1 MHIRGFCYN
10 DFKLNETNKETK
22 MKFQD
27 WLNNNVKGVKDIFTP
42 FTPSCERIY
51 HVIKCNDGFEMS
63 VQASSFRYCEP
74 RETFNDANT
83 YDSFEVSFPNKTPEF
98 IEMDG
103 DVSGWVDAD
112 LIQKEIDF
120 HGGIKVV

>member
-1 MHIRGFCYN
+1 
-10 DFKLNETNKETK
+10 

-27 WLNNNVKGVKDIFTP
+27 WLNNNVKDVKDVFTP
-42 FTPSCERIY
+42 FGIRIY

-63 VQASSFRYCEP
+63 VQASSFHYCEP

-83 YDSFEVSFPNKTPEF
+83 YDSFEVGFPNKTPEF
-98 IEMDG
+98 IIEMDG
-103 DVSGWVDAD
+103 DVSGWVNKD

-120 HGGIKVV
+120 HGGIKVI

>member
-1 MHIRGFCYN
+1 
-10 DFKLNETNKETK
+10 

-27 WLNNNVKGVKDIFTP
+27 WLNNNVKEVLKQQFDI
-42 FTPSCERIY
+42 RIY

-63 VQASSFRYCEP
+63 VQASSFHYCEP

-83 YDSFEVSFPNKTPEF
+83 YNSFEVGFPNKTPEF
-98 IEMDG
+98 IEMDE
-103 DVSGWVDAD
+103 DVSGWVNKD
-112 LIQKEIDF
+112 LIQQEIDF

>member
-1 MHIRGFCYN
+1 
-10 DFKLNETNKETK
+10 

-63 VQASSFRYCEP
+63 VQASSFHYCEP

-83 YDSFEVSFPNKTPEF
+83 YDSFQVGFPNKTPEF
-98 IEMDG
+98 IEMDR
-103 DVSGWVDAD
+103 DISGWVNKD
-112 LIQKEIDF
+112 LIQQEIDF